1 MIFKNRFQA
10 GLMLA
15 PYLKKYQGN
24 PSAIVL
30 GLARGGVVTAAAV
43 ARELK
48 LPLDVLCPRKIGAPF
63 NPELAIG
70 AISDQGEPLLN
81 EDLVYRLGIPES
93 YINETIEQE
102 RKTAQIRLN
111 KFRKNLKSV
120 PVEGKITIVV
130 DDGLATGATMRAS
143 IKGLKAQGAGRIVIA
158 VPVSPPD
165 TLEEIKTEA
174 DEVICLDAPDYFSA
188 VGQFYEDFSQTED
201 DEVVEYLQKYGTAR
215 KG

>member
-1 MIFKNRFQA
+1 MLFNNRFQA
-10 GLMLA
+10 GQLLA
-15 PYLKKYQGN
+15 PYLKKYKGDPN
-24 PSAIVL
+24 TVVL

-43 ARELK
+43 AEELQ

-81 EDLVYRLGIPES
+81 EDLVYRLGVSEK
-93 YINETIEQE
+93 YIQDTIQQE
-102 RKTAQIRLN
+102 RKTAQMRLQ
-111 KFRKNLKSV
+111 KFRKNRQSI
-120 PVEGKITIVV
+120 PIEGKTVIIV

-143 IKGLKAQGAGRIVIA
+143 IKGLKAQNAERIVVA

-165 TLEEIKTEA
+165 TLEEIKSEV
-174 DEVICLDAPDYFSA
+174 DEVVCLDAPEYFAA

-201 DEVVEYLQKYGTAR
+201 EEVVEFLQQYG
-215 KG
+215 KPKK